1 MISALIAIR
10 DSAVASVLLKNQNYL
25 EARHEFH
32 EPARINPNQVSPA
45 LRDLIRDHSCNSCLK
60 KLGSLEV
67 FGNFVPNFREQMAN
81 DKHYPKGK
89 PKGKHL

>member
-32 EPARINPNQVSPA
+32 EPRTN
-45 LRDLIRDHSCNSCLK
+45 
-60 KLGSLEV
+60 
-67 FGNFVPNFREQMAN
+67 
-81 DKHYPKGK
+81 
-89 PKGKHL
+89 